1 MKQRKTGAGYWLL
14 ILIFLLCLMW
24 VMDNAFDVEEPT
36 WSQVRQLF
44 LQEKV
49 EEFAISPDYLLTM
62 KVRDAAEGAEVQY
75 YQLHD
80 FQLFYDELNDLVQE
94 QTARGIIT
102 AYDYPD
108 PAKTNWLEIL
118 LPYALILGGVVFLY
132 QTVGLGLIIAGV
144 ALIVLTQGR
153 AKKNI
158 FAKFI
163 FGLKGLYDLISYASD
178 LLSYSRI
185 LALGLAAGVMAQVF
199 NLLATLGGPTVP
211 GFILL
216 IFVMLIG
223 HGLNLAINVL
233 GSFVHT
239 CRLQYL
245 EFFSRFYEDGG
256 SPFKPAL
263 TSDKFSTV
271 EKDPEENTALTPKK

>member
-1 MKQRKTGAGYWLL
+1 VFGGW
-14 ILIFLLCLMW
+14 FG
-24 VMDNAFDVEEPT
+24 D
-36 WSQVRQLF
+36 
-44 LQEKV
+44 
-49 EEFAISPDYLLTM
+49 
-62 KVRDAAEGAEVQY
+62 
-75 YQLHD
+75 
-80 FQLFYDELNDLVQE
+80 
-94 QTARGIIT
+94 
-102 AYDYPD
+102 
-108 PAKTNWLEIL
+108 
-118 LPYALILGGVVFLY
+118 LPYAIMTSYMGYESTEAAQAAAPWFNGVTLTLNGEPLSLNPLVNPIPFLIISLGMGLIHIVGGMAVKFYILCREGKVWSAIFDVGSYWILFAGIGVVFLY